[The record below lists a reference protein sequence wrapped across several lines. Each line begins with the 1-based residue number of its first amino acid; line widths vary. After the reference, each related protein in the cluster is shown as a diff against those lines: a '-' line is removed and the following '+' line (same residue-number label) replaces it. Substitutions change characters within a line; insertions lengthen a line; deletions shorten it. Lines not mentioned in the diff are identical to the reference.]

1 MVAALGIGAVG
12 AVAGCIGAPVNAET
26 PPSEE
31 ETERISPELDPA
43 RDVDVDRIAADPTDV
58 PAAVDWDEPRE
69 HDITLRTKEAVAEI
83 EPGVTFKY
91 MTFEGQVPGPMIRIR
106 RGDTVNLRFEVPA
119 DDNSDIHNVDFHA
132 VYGPGGGA
140 VDTTLVP
147 GDDAAELSFRA
158 EFPGLF
164 TYHCAVPA
172 MDHHVSSGMFGA
184 ILVEPEAGLP
194 AVDRE
199 LYLGQHELYTTGDL
213 GEKGHHAFDHG
224 AMLAEDPTYVVFNG
238 EHHGFTE
245 DRRGAI
251 DAAVGETVRVF
262 FVNGG
267 PNQSSSW
274 HPIGNVWSRL
284 YRDGDLVSPPGR
296 YVETTPVAPGTAT
309 VGEMEL
315 PVPGPIKIVDH
326 ALSRAGRRGALAV
339 VDVDGEPNPD
349 VYDPGTEGSAR
360 TAADTAGSL

>member
-1 MVAALGIGAVG
+1 MSQDLSRRKMVAALGIGAVG

-26 PPSEE
+26 PPED
-31 ETERISPELDPA
+31 ETERIAPELDPA
-43 RDVDVDRIAADPTDV
+43 RDVGVDRIAADPTDV
-58 PAAVDWDEPRE
+58 PAPVDWDEPRE
-69 HDITLRTKEAVAEI
+69 HDVTLRTKEVVAEV

-91 MTFEGQVPGPMIRIR
+91 MTFEGQVPGPMIRVR
-106 RGDTVNLRFEVPA
+106 RGDTVNLRFEVPN

-199 LYLGQHELYTTGDL
+199 VYLGQHELYTTGDL

-238 EHHGFTE
+238 EHHGFTKG
-245 DRRGAI
+245 RRGAI
-251 DAAVGETVRVF
+251 GARVGETVRVF

-284 YRDGDLVSPPGR
+284 YRDGDLVSDPAR

-315 PVPGPIKIVDH
+315 PVPGPIKVVDH

-339 VDVDGEPNPD
+339 VNVDGEPNPD
-349 VYDPGTEGSAR
+349 VYEPGTEQSA
-360 TAADTAGSL
+360 